1 MILFFA
7 VAFALFYMYSW
18 EKQDNYV
25 TQLSS
30 ESIVEGETCMA
41 QNVKQ
46 EQLNTAQPVID
57 PLGQTLSQLPK
68 QYMNALIKP
77 TMTTYREGLHGAS
90 WASVWIQLMFWA
102 IFDGLLGFLVTIITP
117 ANATTVTSSA
127 QFGPVM
133 RTVLSLSTTLGLIV
147 LVPAFFFI
155 FMGMMFAIA
164 RAFGGTGTFLGQCHV
179 SMLYLVPV
187 GLGSKLLSFVP
198 VVGKVLTY
206 VLSLYGIGLQVVAVM
221 AAHNLSKG
229 KATAVVAVS
238 LAVPLVLVG
247 VPVLLIYL
255 IK

>member
-1 MILFFA
+1 M
-7 VAFALFYMYSW
+7 V
-18 EKQDNYV
+18 QD
-25 TQLSS
+25 T
-30 ESIVEGETCMA
+30 
-41 QNVKQ
+41 KQ
-46 EQLNTAQPVID
+46 EQLSNDQPVIGS
-57 PLGQTLSQLPK
+57 LGQTLSLLPK
-68 QYMNALIKP
+68 QYLNALIKP
-77 TMTTYREGLHGAS
+77 TVGTYREGLHGAS
-90 WASVWIQLMFWA
+90 WASVWIQLLFWA

-127 QFGPVM
+127 QLSPVLQM
-133 RTVLSLSTTLGLIV
+133 ALSLSTTLGLIV

-155 FMGMMFAIA
+155 FMGMMFGIA

-238 LAVPLVLVG
+238 LAVLLVLVG
-247 VPVLLIYL
+247 VPFLLVNF

>member
-1 MILFFA
+1 MI
-7 VAFALFYMYSW
+7 
-18 EKQDNYV
+18 
-25 TQLSS
+25 
-30 ESIVEGETCMA
+30 
-41 QNVKQ
+41 QNTEQ
-46 EQLNTAQPVID
+46 EQLSAAQSVTGS
-57 PLGQTLSQLPK
+57 LGQTLSLLPK
-68 QYMNALIKP
+68 QYLNALIKP
-77 TMTTYREGLHGAS
+77 TVGTYREGLHGAS
-90 WASVWIQLMFWA
+90 WASVWIQLLIWA

-117 ANATTVTSSA
+117 ANAMTVTSSA
-127 QFGPVM
+127 QLSPVLQ
-133 RTVLSLSTTLGLIV
+133 TALSLSTTLGLIV

-164 RAFGGTGTFLGQCHV
+164 RALGGTGTFLGQCHV

-238 LAVPLVLVG
+238 LAVLLVLAG
-247 VPVLLIYL
+247 VAFLLFYF